1 MYELLGLCDV
11 KIVFG
16 SRIGVY
22 EDWVKEDRA
31 PISEWHTEKECNF
44 FKSVKLLNGLHPMTM
59 VQNVGSLLALRAFM
73 KRTVDT
79 QAWKEFMQLETHLQ
93 ERKGT
98 SIWEFSKNTVRVR
111 NVFEYENIQKYSES
125 VITICH

>member
-1 MYELLGLCDV
+1 
-11 KIVFG
+11 
-16 SRIGVY
+16 
-22 EDWVKEDRA
+22 
-31 PISEWHTEKECNF
+31 
-44 FKSVKLLNGLHPMTM
+44 MTM

-79 QAWKEFMQLETHLQ
+79 QAWQEFMQLETHLQ

-111 NVFEYENIQKYSES
+111 NIFEYENIQKYSES
-125 VITICH
+125 VITLCH